1 MALICSFRNQTA
13 WLWPSPSNSLLWMN
27 FVELPLC
34 ILGLTSSFWFDSK
47 IDLFLQNGL
56 AYCTFESSVI
66 CDRFFFWWSRSDDFG
81 IWLTVLWPFAGTVPY
96 NQNLWVNSREWG
108 VVVGRFSSWNLN
120 FSRID
125 LLIVGLVWG
134 IHNYEFSSLIP
145 LVLNLPTKVGF
156 LDLIWIFDFSIDWP
170 VRITISWW
178 PIWIRLPYFYFVRLR
193 LLQFL
198 FFGPLIIPSDGLWYF
213 FKAFRFIELFC
224 WFLCFWFLG
233 ESTTK
238 GYIEFFDHV
247 SANVAYTIINSYP
260 SFRRFGT
267 TAAWYLSN
275 RSQVSGDNRVVA
287 RVVRPP
293 PGLEVQR
300 CVVAGHG
307 GADGSFFQRALIRAP
322 VAQKQTFKQAY
333 ERGPKP
339 EIKLPVPGEP
349 SAFAIRMAARR
360 AKVDPANTA
369 AIDPKADS
377 TGARLLADEQRLQAE
392 KGSLS

>member
-1 MALICSFRNQTA
+1 MVTYLNQITV
-13 WLWPSPSNSLLWMN
+13 LL
-27 FVELPLC
+27 L
-34 ILGLTSSFWFDSK
+34 
-47 IDLFLQNGL
+47 
-56 AYCTFESSVI
+56 CTFPIAPVSILWASLSFQPMDYDIFQGLSVY
-66 CDRFFFWWSRSDDFG
+66 R
-81 IWLTVLWPFAGTVPY
+81 T
-96 NQNLWVNSREWG
+96 
-108 VVVGRFSSWNLN
+108 
-120 FSRID
+120 
-125 LLIVGLVWG
+125 
-134 IHNYEFSSLIP
+134 SLI
-145 LVLNLPTKVGF
+145 LFVF
-156 LDLIWIFDFSIDWP
+156 L
-170 VRITISWW
+170 IS
-178 PIWIRLPYFYFVRLR
+178 
-193 LLQFL
+193 
-198 FFGPLIIPSDGLWYF
+198 
-213 FKAFRFIELFC
+213 
-224 WFLCFWFLG
+224 G

-287 RVVRPP
+287 RVVPPP

-307 GADGSFFQRALIRAP
+307 GAGGSFFQRALVRAP

-360 AKVDPANTA
+360 AKVDPASTA